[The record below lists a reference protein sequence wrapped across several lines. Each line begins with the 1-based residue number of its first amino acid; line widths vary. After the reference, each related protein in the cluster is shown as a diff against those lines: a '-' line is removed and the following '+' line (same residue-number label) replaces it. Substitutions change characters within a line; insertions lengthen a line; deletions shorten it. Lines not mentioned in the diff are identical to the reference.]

1 MFRRLLLATT
11 IALPL
16 ILAIAAAAQ
25 ESSNASEDAKTRLNK
40 QEVFDLMVKA
50 GRMSA
55 QQQSSKLDSIWKDLS
70 TSKTPRSDFLFCAG
84 LAYLGNYKAQRCV
97 ASAYENGIGIVDD
110 LSEAY
115 AWYGVALENH
125 ISDKAAQELLETD
138 TDRVKQRL
146 LANYPHPT
154 EDDLDDLVRAQ
165 KSRIAQYAEETKKA
179 RK

>member
-1 MFRRLLLATT
+1 MFKRLLLAAM

-16 ILAIAAAAQ
+16 IFTLAAAAQ
-25 ESSNASEDAKTRLNK
+25 VSSTASENAKTRLNK
-40 QEVFDLMVKA
+40 QEVIDLMIKA
-50 GRMSA
+50 GRMPA
-55 QQQSSKLDSIWKDLS
+55 QQQSNKLDSIWKDLS
-70 TSKTPRSDFLFCAG
+70 ASKTPRSDFLFCAG
-84 LAYLGNYKAQRCV
+84 LAYLGNCKAQRCV

-115 AWYGVALENH
+115 SWYGVALENR
-125 ISDKAAQELLETD
+125 ISDKAAQELLEAD
-138 TDRVKQRL
+138 TDRVKQKL

-165 KSRIAQYAEETKKA
+165 KSRIAQYQEEAKKA